1 MIYTIPTKR
10 GLGVELWGT
19 YDDLK
24 TLYAVIGRFWN
35 QEEFLNNTGFDNRD
49 KLISGFS
56 YEIRKAYDG
65 DRLKQHYSRF
75 SLEQIPHFGVKLS
88 WVHVL
93 FSISALRY
101 NMKYYQTDK
110 LDVSVF
116 LQLEYWIEKSMG
128 DFDTEVAKK
137 LMPFLNG
144 GLYSGN
150 PALYQ
155 YMRRINLEYAMLG
168 GGKKA
173 FKQLPALMMRGV
185 LNTPEYTEYM
195 NDLEADAKR
204 LGGKVS
210 DLEIIDDDFD
220 YNGLKW

>member
-65 DRLKQHYSRF
+65 NRLKQQYSRF

-101 NMKYYQTDK
+101 
-110 LDVSVF
+110 
-116 LQLEYWIEKSMG
+116 
-128 DFDTEVAKK
+128 
-137 LMPFLNG
+137 
-144 GLYSGN
+144 
-150 PALYQ
+150 
-155 YMRRINLEYAMLG
+155 
-168 GGKKA
+168 
-173 FKQLPALMMRGV
+173 
-185 LNTPEYTEYM
+185 
-195 NDLEADAKR
+195 
-204 LGGKVS
+204 
-210 DLEIIDDDFD
+210 
-220 YNGLKW
+220 